1 VFIIQKFQMQ
11 HHGRK
16 TPSELIVQLFFAS
29 SEAVGYDP
37 EKRGEAVGSLAVK
50 SSGR

>member
-1 VFIIQKFQMQ
+1 MQ

-16 TPSELIVQLFFAS
+16 TPSELILPLFFAS

-37 EKRGEAVGSLAVK
+37 KNVEKVGGALC
-50 SSGR
+50 